1 MKMKL
6 VAVSVLTLMM
16 TAPFAQETM
25 SLNTDVEQS
34 SYAIGVDLGRNIKR
48 KNIEISSP
56 AMCRGI
62 TDGMG
67 DGPLLLTDEVM
78 QQVLAKFQK
87 NMMAKATAQ
96 FETLAK
102 ENQAKGQKFLQ
113 ENKAK
118 SGVITLPSGLQ
129 YKVITEGKGKKP
141 TMNDT
146 VSVEYSG
153 SLIDGTVFDST
164 EKSGQPAKFMLNQV
178 IPGWTEAL
186 KLMRVGSTWEL
197 YIPSSLAYGAR
208 SVGDV
213 IGPNETLVF
222 KVTLKSIEPAEKK
235 KK

>member
-1 MKMKL
+1 MKL
-6 VAVSVLTLMM
+6 VAVSVLSMMM
-16 TAPFAQETM
+16 TAPFAQDTI

-48 KNIEISSP
+48 KNIEIKES

-62 TDGMG
+62 ADGMS
-67 DGPLLLTDEVM
+67 DGKLLLSDEEM

-102 ENQAKGQKFLQ
+102 ENLSKGQAFLQ
-113 ENKAK
+113 ENKSK
-118 SGVITLPSGLQ
+118 EGVVTLPSGLQ
-129 YKVITEGKGKKP
+129 YKIITEGKGKKP
-141 TMNDT
+141 TMSDT
-146 VSVEYSG
+146 VTVEYSG

-186 KLMRVGSTWEL
+186 KLMKEGSTWEL
-197 YIPSSLAYGAR
+197 YIPASLAYGAR

-213 IGPNETLVF
+213 IGPNETLIF
-222 KVTLKSIEPAEKK
+222 KVTLKSVEKAEKK